1 MKQTQRRLLLASLLA
16 SLGFAALAQTPPSPE
31 GGPGHPAPQARHE
44 HWGRHDPA
52 RMQERMAKRLAELKD
67 KLKITPAQEG
77 AWTAF
82 TTALKPP
89 ATRPA
94 RPDRAEFEK
103 LTTPER
109 IDRLQTLHAQ
119 RDAEMRQRAEA
130 TKAFYAA
137 LNPEQQQV
145 FDAEF
150 LRLLSRA
157 RHGRHHGGQPG

>member
-1 MKQTQRRLLLASLLA
+1 MKQSHRRLLLASLLA
-16 SLGFAALAQTPPSPE
+16 SLGFATLAQTPPAPE
-31 GGPGHPAPQARHE
+31 GGPGQPAPQARHE
-44 HWGRHDPA
+44 RRGWHDPA
-52 RMQERMAKRLAELKD
+52 RMQERMARRLAELKD
-67 KLKITPAQEG
+67 KLQIAPAQEG

-109 IDRLQTLHAQ
+109 IDRLQALHAQ
-119 RDAEMRQRAEA
+119 RDAELRQRAEA
-130 TKAFYAA
+130 TKAFYAT
-137 LNPEQQQV
+137 LSLEQQKV

-150 LRLLSRA
+150 LRFLSRA
-157 RHGRHHGGQPG
+157 RHGRHHGGLPG